1 MSEIK
6 QVEIA
11 VAQVEDGYKASNDMS
26 MWHIFPNTVKR
37 DMVFAQWVRNVMTYG
52 EPTKESIKSA
62 WSCVIE
68 MYED

>member
-1 MSEIK
+1 MSEIE
-6 QVEIA
+6 QVDIA
-11 VAQVEDGYKASNDMS
+11 YTQVLDQYDATADTSV
-26 MWHIFPNTVKR
+26 WHIFPNKVKR
-37 DMVFAQWVRNVMTYG
+37 DIVFAQWVRNVIAYG